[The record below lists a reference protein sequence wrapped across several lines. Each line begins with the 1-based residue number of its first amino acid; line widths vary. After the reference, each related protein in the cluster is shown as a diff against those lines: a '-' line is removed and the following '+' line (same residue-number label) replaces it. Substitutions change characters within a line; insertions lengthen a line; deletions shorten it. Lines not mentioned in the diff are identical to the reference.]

1 MMKLI
6 DKNKKKKKF
15 NEPKKK
21 RAQTQVWLG
30 QPNAPR
36 LKKA

>member
-21 RAQTQVWLG
+21 KSPDIGLARVA
-30 QPNAPR
+30 
-36 LKKA
+36 